1 MFRFMHISVYL
12 NPVLYISIQI
22 SIFMSS
28 RLMNIEKLH
37 KNGEENAQ
45 INIAAKNVVT
55 QGWFQTMITK
65 FK

>member
-22 SIFMSS
+22 SIFMSR

-55 QGWFQTMITK
+55 QGWSQTMITK

>member
-1 MFRFMHISVYL
+1 
-12 NPVLYISIQI
+12 
-22 SIFMSS
+22 MSP

-55 QGWFQTMITK
+55 QGWSQTMITK

>member
-1 MFRFMHISVYL
+1 
-12 NPVLYISIQI
+12 
-22 SIFMSS
+22 
-28 RLMNIEKLH
+28 MNIEKLR

-55 QGWFQTMITK
+55 QGWSQTMITK